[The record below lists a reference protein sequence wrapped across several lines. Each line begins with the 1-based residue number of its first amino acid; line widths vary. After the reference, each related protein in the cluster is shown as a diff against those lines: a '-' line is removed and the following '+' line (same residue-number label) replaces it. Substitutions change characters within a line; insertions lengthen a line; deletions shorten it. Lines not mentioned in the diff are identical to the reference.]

1 MTIKL
6 TSEQMDEFL
15 KDEYITINI
24 GETGEENYR
33 LYLELN
39 KDKSVWYIE
48 LIKTK
53 HGRIEQGYAFDTSD
67 FELLKPKR
75 PHDPSYYHNDPLCPN
90 CGTYMIYH
98 FEHCP
103 KCGQK
108 LDWSEK

>member
-1 MTIKL
+1 MDIKV
-6 TSEQMDEFL
+6 SKEEQEQFL
-15 KDEYITINI
+15 EDKWVNI
-24 GETGEENYR
+24 EIGDYR
-33 LYLELN
+33 FYLELTN
-39 KDKSVWYIE
+39 DNQMWYIE
-48 LIKTK
+48 LIKSENGKTK
-53 HGRIEQGYAFDTSD
+53 QGYAFDTSD
-67 FELLKPKR
+67 FELLIAKR

>member
-1 MTIKL
+1 MDIK
-6 TSEQMDEFL
+6 TTKEEQEQFL
-15 KDEYITINI
+15 EDKWVSVELGD
-24 GETGEENYR
+24 YR
-33 LYLELN
+33 LYLELTN
-39 KDKSVWYIE
+39 DNHMWYVE
-48 LIKTK
+48 LIKSKNGKT
-53 HGRIEQGYAFDTSD
+53 EQGYAFDTSD